1 MRAVVFKEPHV
12 VAVED
17 RPIPQIEEPTD
28 VIVKVMYTALC
39 GSELHVFRV
48 STNQSARRPYSPIAT
63 QGHQPSPTGFIM
75 VLQSSRLESR
85 CG

>member
-28 VIVKVMYTALC
+28 VIVKVIYTALC

-48 STNQSARRPYSPIAT
+48 STNQSPAKAMRIDSDSGAPAKSDRVHHGTAV
-63 QGHQPSPTGFIM
+63 QPA
-75 VLQSSRLESR
+75 SSKK
-85 CG
+85 